1 MKNLKALKEQRAAL
15 HATLN
20 TLIDKADQEQRAMS
34 EEERADFEKIEAEI
48 KDIDATIECEKR
60 ARGIVENPIEKTEQ
74 VSKEQAEER
83 AFVDYVMG
91 RASEMR
97 ATGDKLEYANNG
109 AIIPTTIA
117 NRIIKEVKDR
127 CPILQRAT
135 IYNVKGTLKIPVW
148 GANESD
154 KIAVGYGDDFTELTA
169 NTANFTS
176 VDLGGFLAGALVLI
190 GRRLENNGAFDV
202 VTFIVNQM
210 AEEIAGWM
218 EGELLNGSGSDAAQG
233 LLKTTNVLTAAG
245 SAVTADDLVG
255 VQAKVKQVYQAGAVW
270 TMHPDMFLAVKKLKY
285 ENKHF
290 LLQDDMTGELPY
302 RLLGK
307 PVYLSDNMPAD
318 QILYGDYSALSVNI
332 RENISI
338 EVLREKYATQHALGV
353 VAWMEFDARV
363 TDNQKVAVLKL
374 A

>member
-1 MKNLKALKEQRAAL
+1 MKNLKALKEQRAELRAKMDAL
-15 HATLN
+15 IN
-20 TLIDKADQEQRAMS
+20 KADQE
-34 EEERADFEKIEAEI
+34 ERTLSVDEGKEFDDFEAKIKE
-48 KDIDATIECEKR
+48 IDATIERANR
-60 ARGIVENPIEKTEQ
+60 ARGIDPEMRAEDENREK
-74 VSKEQAEER
+74 AEER
-83 AFVDYVMG
+83 AFVDYIMG
-91 RASEMR
+91 RVSEMR
-97 ATGDKLEYANNG
+97 AGVNMDIATNGD
-109 AIIPTTIA
+109 IIPNTIA

-148 GANESD
+148 GANESN
-154 KIAVGYGDDFTELTA
+154 KIAVGYGDDFTELTS

-218 EGELLNGSGSDAAQG
+218 EGELLNGDGVDGAQG
-233 LLKTTNVLTAAG
+233 LLKTENTLTAAG
-245 SAVTADDLVG
+245 STVTGDDLVAL
-255 VQAKVKQVYQAGAVW
+255 QSKVKQIYQAGACW
-270 TMHPDMFLAVKKLKY
+270 TMHPDTFLVVKQLKDA
-285 ENKHF
+285 NKHY
-290 LLQDDMTGELPY
+290 LLQDDLTGEFPY

-307 PVYLSDNMPAD
+307 PVNLSDAMPTTE
-318 QILYGDYSALSVNI
+318 ILYGDYSALSVNI

-353 VAWMEFDARV
+353 VAWVEFDSRV
-363 TDNQKVAVLKL
+363 TDHQKAAVLKM